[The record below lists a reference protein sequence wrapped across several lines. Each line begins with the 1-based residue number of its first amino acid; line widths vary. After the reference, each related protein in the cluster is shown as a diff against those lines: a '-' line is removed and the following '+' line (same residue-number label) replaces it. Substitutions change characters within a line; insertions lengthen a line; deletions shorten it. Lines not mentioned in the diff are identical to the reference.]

1 MAKSGYNST
10 GSVSDVIGVSDSEDD
25 TQYKCTGTF
34 GNPAKT
40 VVKDF
45 VTIINE
51 VRPKAKNVVKLKF
64 RKKED
69 GEFTILPNSC
79 DQTQK
84 IECKN
89 HLQGCAKV
97 DIPTSVRT
105 HQLTC
110 TFPPL
115 KVSKDLV
122 RTKGVLLRK
131 MSLNSEGVAKFV
143 PFCNSFLHHSG
154 TQFIFKHFS
163 TNLVIQAYSNQ
174 AQGKKFRM
182 LLKGMEDGRSWSAE
196 VRGILG
202 DQRHTVGDVGDQKM
216 FKFQIVLQT

>member
-1 MAKSGYNST
+1 MAESGYNST
-10 GSVSDVIGVSDSEDD
+10 GSGSGVLGVSDSEND
-25 TQYKCTGTF
+25 TKHRTF
-34 GNPAKT
+34 GHPDKT

-45 VTIINE
+45 ATIINE
-51 VRPKAKNVVKLKF
+51 LIPKSTNGVKLKF

-69 GEFTILPNSC
+69 GKFAILQNSC

-84 IECKN
+84 IECEN
-89 HLQGCAKV
+89 CLQGCAKV
-97 DIPTSVRT
+97 DSPTSIRA

-163 TNLVIQAYSNQ
+163 THLVIQAYSNQ
-174 AQGKKFRM
+174 EHGKKFRM
-182 LLKGMEDGRSWSAE
+182 LLKSMEEGRSWSAE

-202 DQRHTVGDVGDQKM
+202 DERHTVGEVGDQKM
-216 FKFQIVLQT
+216 FKFQIVLKT